1 MKRKVRDKG
10 WCFKWTNPGKRPD
23 CLCPSTFG
31 DTMYVA
37 WASAT
42 EETGYSKEKL
52 KQEGGK
58 VVRVEVR
65 EI

>member
-1 MKRKVRDKG
+1 MKPKVRDKG
-10 WCFKWTNPGKRPD
+10 WCFKWTNPSKRPD

-37 WASAT
+37 WAMA
-42 EETGYSKEKL
+42 EGETGSTKEKL
-52 KQEGGK
+52 IREGGK
-58 VVRVEVR
+58 VVKVEVR